1 MVKQKYNCSTQV
13 GYHTTQYCQYTV
25 KAGYDEGDYADVYR
39 NRLSLTP
46 FEKLF
51 FEGLTQTLKQ
61 GSEVLDLGSGPGIP
75 YDLYLIQMRYDVTGI
90 DISEKHIDMAR
101 NNVPQTKYILGD
113 FLDYPF
119 PKEQFDAVISL
130 YALFHIPRDRHTE
143 VISKIAST
151 LKPSGHLLITV
162 GTEDVDYKERDVFC
176 KSKMAWS
183 YFDTETN
190 KDIISQCGFTILKAL
205 NEKDYGST
213 EKHLWIL
220 AIKND

>member
-1 MVKQKYNCSTQV
+1 MNEKTMQE
-13 GYHTTQYCQYTV
+13 TV

-51 FEGLTQTLKQ
+51 FEGLIQTLNQ
-61 GSEVLDLGSGPGIP
+61 GSKILDLGSGPGIP
-75 YDLYLIQMRYDVTGI
+75 YDLNLMQMGCNVTGI
-90 DISEKHIDMAR
+90 DISEKHITLAR
-101 NNVPQTKYILGD
+101 NNVPQAEYILGD

-119 PKEQFDAVISL
+119 PQEEFDAVISL
-130 YALFHIPRDRHTE
+130 YALFHIPRDRHME

-151 LKPSGHLLITV
+151 IKPNGHLLITV
-162 GTEDVDYKERDVFC
+162 GTEDVDYKERDSFC

-183 YFDTETN
+183 YFDTATN
-190 KDIISQCGFTILKAL
+190 MGIISQCGFTILKAL

-220 AIKND
+220 AVKND